1 MVNNPQ
7 SNSAKIIVVD
17 ERPLSRMTA
26 VDLLSLE
33 GYQVIEASGDSKKQ
47 TIFDLISQEQP
58 DLVLLDAKLSGI
70 NGFDLCEQL
79 KQDPRT
85 ELIPLI
91 LTTIEA
97 RREYRI
103 KVSQIGID
111 ALLVKPLDRF
121 ELSTVVKNLLN
132 QKRLN
137 EGLDQTEQVLFTIA
151 KAVESRSSDRAGSC
165 ARIAELIT
173 MFGEYLSI
181 NPQDI
186 DNLVFVAHLHD
197 IGTIAIPDAVML
209 KTEALTPEETEM
221 IRQHVLIG
229 EKICRPLR
237 NRRGV
242 LPIIRH
248 HHERWDGTGYPD
260 SLRGEDIPYLAQVFQ
275 IIDIYDALTSDRPHQ
290 QAYTP
295 EQALQIIAEETEKGW
310 RNPII
315 VEQFSE
321 FIKTRNSVVVG

>member
-1 MVNNPQ
+1 MNN
-7 SNSAKIIVVD
+7 SHFSSAKIIVVD
-17 ERPLSRMTA
+17 DRPLSRMTA
-26 VDLLSLE
+26 VDLLSLD
-33 GYQVIEASGDSKKQ
+33 GYQVVEAGGDSQEQ
-47 TIFDLISQEQP
+47 TIFDFIVQEKP
-58 DLVLLDAKLSGI
+58 DLVLLDIKLSKV
-70 NGFDLCEQL
+70 NGFDVCAQL

-85 ELIPLI
+85 ELLPVV
-91 LTTIEA
+91 LTAIEA

-103 KVSQIGID
+103 KVAQIGAD

-121 ELSTVVKNLLN
+121 ELSGVVKNLLN

-137 EGLDQTEQVLFTIA
+137 EGLDQTEHGLFTIA
-151 KAVESRSSDRAGSC
+151 KAVESRSSDREGSC
-165 ARIAELIT
+165 ARIAELIKI
-173 MFGEYLSI
+173 FGEYLSI
-181 NPQDI
+181 GAKDI

-209 KTEALTPEETEM
+209 KTEALTPEEKEM
-221 IRQHVLIG
+221 ISQHVLIG

-260 SLRGEDIPYLAQVFQ
+260 GLSGEEIPYLAQVFQ

-295 EQALQIIAEETEKGW
+295 EQALQIIDEETEKGW
-310 RNPII
+310 RNPLIF
-315 VEQFSE
+315 EQFSS
-321 FIKTRNSVVVG
+321 FIKTRTNLVVG